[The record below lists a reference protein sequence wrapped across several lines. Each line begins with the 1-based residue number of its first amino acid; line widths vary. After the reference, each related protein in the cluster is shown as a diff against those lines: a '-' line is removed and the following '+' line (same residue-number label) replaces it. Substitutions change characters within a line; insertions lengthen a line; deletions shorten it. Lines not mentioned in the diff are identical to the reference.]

1 MASLFHFPT
10 SHKLFFSS
18 QTLNPSICIRHN
30 HHFFLICRSK
40 SKICA
45 SIKKPSVFTV
55 RFSTL
60 RWVFDDLFLVLG
72 GSRASRKVKSNDDL
86 CNDIRE
92 FLSSVGLPEDHVP
105 TMKELSQNGRQ
116 DLANIVRRRGY
127 KLVKELLLTSKQ
139 PTYECIGEDGL
150 DGKSED
156 ESLDWEIA
164 DMAHDVSLPSEA
176 SAVDDY
182 TNDASNY
189 LILNLDEQNSGDQE
203 PLGYSFLEEKV
214 ANFIQNGELDSIED
228 SGFEILQREGQ
239 NVVETESIIPK
250 EHIDLVCNGDGAEIF
265 SENPMEK
272 SIQHDEHP
280 STRSSLMRNGSLSTE
295 YLTMTEGII
304 SADSEPHNM
313 EIQAEINH
321 LKFVLH
327 QKELELTQLKQQIEE
342 EKRLLSILQIKAE
355 TEIREAERLISEK
368 DAELNAAED
377 SLSGLKEVEIQYWA
391 DGENVEVAG
400 SFNGWH
406 HKIKMDPQ
414 ESSDL
419 IGEDIQSSSD
429 IIDPIGEDIQASS
442 DIVDPIGMREPR
454 LWKTVLWL
462 YPGIYEIKFVVDDHW
477 TTDPQ
482 RESVARGSIHNNVL
496 RVDR

>member
-10 SHKLFFSS
+10 SHKLFLPS
-18 QTLNPSICIRHN
+18 QTLSPSICIRHN

-40 SKICA
+40 SKIYA
-45 SIKKPSVFTV
+45 SIKK
-55 RFSTL
+55 
-60 RWVFDDLFLVLG
+60 
-72 GSRASRKVKSNDDL
+72 SRASRKVKSNDDL

-127 KLVKELLLTSKQ
+127 KFVKELLLTSKQ
-139 PTYECIGEDGL
+139 PAYECIGEDGL
-150 DGKSED
+150 VEKSED
-156 ESLDWEIA
+156 GSLDGKIA

-176 SAVDDY
+176 SAVDSY
-182 TNDASNY
+182 TNDASND
-189 LILNLDEQNSGDQE
+189 LILNSDEQNSGDQE
-203 PLGYSFLEEKV
+203 FLGYSFLEEKV
-214 ANFIQNGELDSIED
+214 VNFIQNGELDSIEG
-228 SGFEILQREGQ
+228 SGFEIFQREGSIEGQ
-239 NVVETESIIPK
+239 N
-250 EHIDLVCNGDGAEIF
+250 GAKIL
-265 SENPMEK
+265 SGSPIAQ

-280 STRSSLMRNGSLSTE
+280 SMQSSLMRNDSLSAE
-295 YLTMTEGII
+295 YLTMTEGIS
-304 SADSEPHNM
+304 SADTE
-313 EIQAEINH
+313 
-321 LKFVLH
+321 
-327 QKELELTQLKQQIEE
+327 KELELTQLKQQIEE
-342 EKRLLSILQIKAE
+342 EKRLLSVLQIKAE

-377 SLSGLKEVEIQYWA
+377 SLSGLKEVEIQYRA
-391 DGENVEVAG
+391 EGENVEVAG

-414 ESSDL
+414 ESPDP

-429 IIDPIGEDIQASS
+429 IVDPIGDDIQASS
-442 DIVDPIGMREPR
+442 VIVNPIGMREPR

-462 YPGIYEIKFVVDDHW
+462 YPGIYEIKFVVDDRW

-482 RESVARGSIHNNVL
+482 RESVTRGSIHNNVL

>member
-10 SHKLFFSS
+10 SHKLFLPS

-30 HHFFLICRSK
+30 HHFFLICCSK
-40 SKICA
+40 SIICA
-45 SIKKPSVFTV
+45 SIKK
-55 RFSTL
+55 
-60 RWVFDDLFLVLG
+60 
-72 GSRASRKVKSNDDL
+72 SRASRKVKSNDDL

-139 PTYECIGEDGL
+139 PAYECIGEDGL
-150 DGKSED
+150 VEKSED
-156 ESLDWEIA
+156 ESL
-164 DMAHDVSLPSEA
+164 A
-176 SAVDDY
+176 SAADAY
-182 TNDASNY
+182 TNDASND
-189 LILNLDEQNSGDQE
+189 LILNSDEQNSGDQE
-203 PLGYSFLEEKV
+203 SLGYSFLEEKV
-214 ANFIQNGELDSIED
+214 ANFIQNGELDSIEG
-228 SGFEILQREGQ
+228 SGFEIFQREGSVEGQ
-239 NVVETESIIPK
+239 N
-250 EHIDLVCNGDGAEIF
+250 GAKIF
-265 SENPMEK
+265 SESSMAQ

-280 STRSSLMRNGSLSTE
+280 SMQSSLMRNDSLSTE

-304 SADSEPHNM
+304 SADIEPHNM

-342 EKRLLSILQIKAE
+342 EKRLLSVLQIKAE

-406 HKIKMDPQ
+406 QKIKMDPQ
-414 ESSDL
+414 ESPDP

-429 IIDPIGEDIQASS
+429 IVDPTGEDIQASS
-442 DIVDPIGMREPR
+442 DIVNPIGMREPR

-462 YPGIYEIKFVVDDHW
+462 YPGIYEIKFVVDDRW

-482 RESVARGSIHNNVL
+482 RESVTRGSIHNNVL

>member
-10 SHKLFFSS
+10 SHKLFLPS

-30 HHFFLICRSK
+30 HHFFLICCSK
-40 SKICA
+40 SIICA
-45 SIKKPSVFTV
+45 SIKK
-55 RFSTL
+55 
-60 RWVFDDLFLVLG
+60 
-72 GSRASRKVKSNDDL
+72 SRASRKVKSNDDL

-139 PTYECIGEDGL
+139 PAYECIGEDGL
-150 DGKSED
+150 VEKSED
-156 ESLDWEIA
+156 ESLDGKIA

-176 SAVDDY
+176 SAADAY
-182 TNDASNY
+182 TNDASND
-189 LILNLDEQNSGDQE
+189 LILNSDEQNSGDQE
-203 PLGYSFLEEKV
+203 SLGYSFLEEKV
-214 ANFIQNGELDSIED
+214 ANFIQNGELDSIEG
-228 SGFEILQREGQ
+228 SGFEIFQREGSVEGQ
-239 NVVETESIIPK
+239 N
-250 EHIDLVCNGDGAEIF
+250 GAKIF
-265 SENPMEK
+265 SESSMAQ

-280 STRSSLMRNGSLSTE
+280 SMQSSLMRNDSLSTE

-304 SADSEPHNM
+304 SADIE
-313 EIQAEINH
+313 
-321 LKFVLH
+321 
-327 QKELELTQLKQQIEE
+327 KELELTQLKQQIEE
-342 EKRLLSILQIKAE
+342 EKRLLSVLQIKAE

-406 HKIKMDPQ
+406 QKIKMDPQ
-414 ESSDL
+414 ESPDP

-429 IIDPIGEDIQASS
+429 IVDPTGEDIQASS
-442 DIVDPIGMREPR
+442 DIVNPIGMREPR

-462 YPGIYEIKFVVDDHW
+462 YPGIYEIKFVVDDRW

-482 RESVARGSIHNNVL
+482 RESVTRGSIHNNVL

>member
-1 MASLFHFPT
+1 MASLFHFPI

-45 SIKKPSVFTV
+45 SIKKP
-55 RFSTL
+55 
-60 RWVFDDLFLVLG
+60 
-72 GSRASRKVKSNDDL
+72 RASRKVKSNDDL

-92 FLSSVGLPEDHVP
+92 FLSSVGLPENHVP

-150 DGKSED
+150 VEKSED
-156 ESLDWEIA
+156 ESLDGEIA
-164 DMAHDVSLPSEA
+164 DMAHDVSLPTEA

-182 TNDASNY
+182 TNDASND
-189 LILNLDEQNSGDQE
+189 LILNSDEQNSGDQE
-203 PLGYSFLEEKV
+203 PLRYSFLEEKV

-228 SGFEILQREGQ
+228 SGLEIFQREGSVEGQ
-239 NVVETESIIPK
+239 NVVETESTTPK
-250 EHIDLVCNGDGAEIF
+250 EHIDLACNGDGAEIF
-265 SENPMEK
+265 SENPMAL

-280 STRSSLMRNGSLSTE
+280 STQSSLMRNDSLSTE

-304 SADSEPHNM
+304 SADTEPHNM

-342 EKRLLSILQIKAE
+342 EKHLLSILQIKAE

-406 HKIKMDPQ
+406 HKIKMDPH
-414 ESSDL
+414 ESSDP
-419 IGEDIQSSSD
+419 IGEDIQLSSD
-429 IIDPIGEDIQASS
+429 IIDPIGEYIQASS
-442 DIVDPIGMREPR
+442 DIIDPIGMREPR

-462 YPGIYEIKFVVDDHW
+462 YPGIYEIKFIVDDHW

-482 RESVARGSIHNNVL
+482 RESITRGSIHNNVQ

>member
-18 QTLNPSICIRHN
+18 PTPSPSICTRHN

-40 SKICA
+40 SQICA
-45 SIKKPSVFTV
+45 SIKKP
-55 RFSTL
+55 
-60 RWVFDDLFLVLG
+60 
-72 GSRASRKVKSNDDL
+72 RASQKVKSNDDL
-86 CNDIRE
+86 CKDIRE

-105 TMKELSQNGRQ
+105 TMKELSQHGRQ

-127 KLVKELLLTSKQ
+127 KLVKELLSTSKQ

-150 DGKSED
+150 VEKSED
-156 ESLDWEIA
+156 EL
-164 DMAHDVSLPSEA
+164 LA

-182 TNDASNY
+182 TNDIIPNS
-189 LILNLDEQNSGDQE
+189 DEQNAGDQE
-203 PLGYSFLEEKV
+203 PLGYSSLEEKV
-214 ANFIQNGELDSIED
+214 SNVIQNGELDRTDD
-228 SGFEILQREGQ
+228 SGFGISQGGEQVEGSVGGQ
-239 NVVETESIIPK
+239 NVVEAESITPK
-250 EHIDLVCNGDGAEIF
+250 EHTDLVCKDDGAEIF
-265 SENPMEK
+265 SGNSMAQ
-272 SIQHDEHP
+272 STRHVEHP
-280 STRSSLMRNGSLSTE
+280 SRQSSPMRNDSLSTE
-295 YLTMTEGII
+295 YLTMAEI

-321 LKFVLH
+321 LKFMLH
-327 QKELELTQLKQQIEE
+327 QKELELTHLKQRIEE
-342 EKRLLSILQIKAE
+342 EKHLLSIMQIKAE
-355 TEIREAERLISEK
+355 TEIREAQRLISEK

-414 ESSDL
+414 ESSD
-419 IGEDIQSSSD
+419 
-429 IIDPIGEDIQASS
+429 PIGEDIQASS
-442 DIVDPIGMREPR
+442 DIIDPIGMRKPR

-482 RESVARGSIHNNVL
+482 RESVTRGSLHNNVL